1 MMSVADTAIIPL
13 QDLLGLDETARMN
26 RPARARGNW
35 RWRFRPGALTTRTTD
50 RLRELTVACGRA

>member
-50 RLRELTVACGRA
+50 RLRELTVAYGRA